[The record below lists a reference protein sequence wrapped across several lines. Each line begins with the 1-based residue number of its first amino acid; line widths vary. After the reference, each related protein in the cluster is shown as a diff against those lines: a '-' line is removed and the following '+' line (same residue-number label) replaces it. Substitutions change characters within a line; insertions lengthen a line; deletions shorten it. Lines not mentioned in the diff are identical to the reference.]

1 MQFIACEGERTG
13 RFARF
18 IFKEI
23 QDSGAEIR
31 VSLKHSASEM
41 YYCASGAC

>member
-13 RFARF
+13 RFAPF
-18 IFKEI
+18 IFKEM
-23 QDSGAEIR
+23 QDSGTGSR
-31 VSLKHSASEM
+31 VSLKHDVSEM